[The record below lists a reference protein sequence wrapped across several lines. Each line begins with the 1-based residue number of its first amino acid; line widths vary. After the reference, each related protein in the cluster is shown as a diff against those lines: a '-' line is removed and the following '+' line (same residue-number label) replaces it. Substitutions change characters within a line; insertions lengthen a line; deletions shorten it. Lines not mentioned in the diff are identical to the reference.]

1 VSQRSK
7 IESDDKLQGGEGE
20 LKQLEETLNI
30 LGARLTFLLEKGQDD
45 ERQQAS
51 PKEDTRDM
59 EVEVTNIRFRPS
71 SPGSHGAFL
80 SSMRGVGEGA
90 NLAETSQFVLARQSS
105 ADSRGQ
111 RLGWTGR
118 VGGMESPHRI
128 SKK

>member
-1 VSQRSK
+1 MSQRSK

-20 LKQLEETLNI
+20 RRQLEKTLNV
-30 LGARLTFLLEKGQDD
+30 LGARLTFLLEKGQGD

-59 EVEVTNIRFRPS
+59 EVQVTSIRFRPS
-71 SPGSHGAFL
+71 SPSSHEVSL
-80 SSMRGVGEGA
+80 SSMRGGGEGP
-90 NLAETSQFVLARQSS
+90 NLAATSQFAIARQSG
-105 ADSRGQ
+105 ADGGVQ

-118 VGGMESPHRI
+118 VGGLESPPRV